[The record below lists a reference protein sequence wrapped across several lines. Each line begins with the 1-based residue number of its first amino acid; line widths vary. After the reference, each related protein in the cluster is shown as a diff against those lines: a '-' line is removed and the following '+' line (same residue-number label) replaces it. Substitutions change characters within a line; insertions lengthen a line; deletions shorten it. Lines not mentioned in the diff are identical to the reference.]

1 MEQRPK
7 TVPIVAAFLFAATAI
22 AAVTGCSLLAPNT
35 PLDRI
40 WELNRQAAAGFR
52 AMGRISG
59 GLLLLVGAAACFAAA
74 GLLQRK
80 KWAWLLAL
88 SLFAVN
94 GSGELVT
101 LIMTGDWLRSLTGAV
116 IAAGF
121 IYALGRS
128 PVRRYFEHPAEPHA
142 AAATGSRP
150 A

>member
-7 TVPIVAAFLFAATAI
+7 TVPVVATVLFAATAI
-22 AAVTGCSLLAPNT
+22 AAVTGCSLLVPNT

-40 WELNRQAAAGFR
+40 WELNRQAEAGFR

-59 GLLLLVGAAACFAAA
+59 GLLLLVGAAACIAAL

-94 GSGELVT
+94 ASGELVT
-101 LIMTGDWLRSLTGAV
+101 LIMTGDWLRSLAGAI

-121 IYALGRS
+121 FYSLSRS
-128 PVRRYFEHPAEPHA
+128 SVSRYFQR
-142 AAATGSRP
+142 GS

>member
-40 WELNRQAAAGFR
+40 WELNRQAEAGIR
-52 AMGRISG
+52 ALGRISG
-59 GLLLLVGAAACFAAA
+59 GLLLLVGAATCSAAV

-101 LIMTGDWLRSLTGAV
+101 FLMTRDWLRSLSGAV

-121 IYALGRS
+121 LYALGRGS
-128 PVRRYFEHPAEPHA
+128 VSRYFQR
-142 AAATGSRP
+142 GS